1 VHLIVWLVADLL
13 RHALPLV
20 PLYWFHGNLAS
31 YTILTAYDL
40 SLGLWLIV
48 VTTRARGDVNSV
60 DPRSRWMVFQI
71 LSVLVA
77 AVFLGVLAAIVT
89 IPIGMPAYFFGLK
102 AGIDWTEVMLQPDFW
117 VPVVAMSL
125 LAATRF
131 QVSFYQRTT
140 AGAFGQPT
148 NTGPVLGNL
157 DADRRES
164 LAAQAAQVTLIG
176 TFVFLCYVLIVFGSR
191 GLFVLPVLYAA
202 ALMFYDVRPDLAQK
216 IFPPL
221 WQKTEAATK
230 PRKTPPVRGRRPSR

>member
-1 VHLIVWLVADLL
+1 VHLVVWLIADLL

-20 PLYWFHGNLAS
+20 PLYWFHGNFAS
-31 YTILTAYDL
+31 YTLLTAFDL

-48 VTTRARGDVNSV
+48 VTTRDHGDVTSV
-60 DPRSRWMVFQI
+60 DPRSRWMVFQL

-77 AVFLGVLAAIVT
+77 AVFLGFLAAIFTV
-89 IPIGMPAYFFGLK
+89 PIGLPAYLFGVH
-102 AGIDWTEVMLQPDFW
+102 AGVDWTELMLQPTFW

-131 QVSFYQRTT
+131 QITFYQRTT
-140 AGAFGQPT
+140 AGAYGQPT

-164 LAAQAAQVTLIG
+164 LAAQAAQITLIA
-176 TFVFLCYVLIVFGSR
+176 TFVFLCYLLIMFGSS
-191 GLFVLPVLYAA
+191 GLYVLPAIYAA

-216 IFPPL
+216 IFPEL
-221 WQKTEAATK
+221 WQKRAAPTS
-230 PRKTPPVRGRRPSR
+230 PQKTPPVRGRRPSR